1 MWYQL
6 VILKVT
12 LFLTAGLSFLI
23 CECHFFPLLTVFGKS
38 ESDFSVLVNVWQRDG
53 VTEILLPAGVLCAY
67 VALSGICCSI
77 WVLLCR
83 TVTVLCVWVS
93 AVPVSSVLLA
103 SCVRGS
109 DKSSIVVNGVVC
121 LNGQSCQLI
130 NGAVGFGT
138 GQNEER
144 HSTLKLLFQMACL
157 KREQEG
163 I

>member
-1 MWYQL
+1 M
-6 VILKVT
+6 
-12 LFLTAGLSFLI
+12 
-23 CECHFFPLLTVFGKS
+23 
-38 ESDFSVLVNVWQRDG
+38 
-53 VTEILLPAGVLCAY
+53 
-67 VALSGICCSI
+67 
-77 WVLLCR
+77 
-83 TVTVLCVWVS
+83 CVCVS

>member
-53 VTEILLPAGVLCAY
+53 VTEILLPTGVLCAY

-83 TVTVLCVWVS
+83 TVTVLCVCEFQQCQCLRFFWP
-93 AVPVSSVLLA
+93 AVWEVQTSPLLWWMELCVWMGRAASSLMVLWGLA
-103 SCVRGS
+103 QARMKRG
-109 DKSSIVVNGVVC
+109 
-121 LNGQSCQLI
+121 
-130 NGAVGFGT
+130 T
-138 GQNEER
+138 P
-144 HSTLKLLFQMACL
+144 H
-157 KREQEG
+157 
-163 I
+163 